1 VSRPAV
7 VRRAPIPQGLIDK
20 VGSLARELGKFGT
33 VGAIC
38 YVVDISIFNLLR
50 VILGEPIG
58 PKIIS
63 TVIATTL
70 AFLGNR
76 FWTWKDRGHSGPSPD
91 GPIRPRARPSL
102 LGLLGLTREY
112 PLFFGVNLVGL
123 GIGVACLSI
132 SHHWL
137 GSYWPV
143 LTSNVADNLS
153 ANVIGM
159 GLATLFRFW
168 AYRRFVFR
176 SAPIPES

>member
-7 VRRAPIPQGLIDK
+7 LRRAPVPRGLIDN
-20 VGSLARELGKFGT
+20 VGGLARELGKFGT

-63 TVIATTL
+63 TVVATTL

-76 FWTWKDRGHSGPSPD
+76 FWTWKDRGHS
-91 GPIRPRARPSL
+91 RL
-102 LGLLGLTREY
+102 VREY
-112 PLFFGVNLVGL
+112 PLFFGVNLIGL

-168 AYRRFVFR
+168 AYRRFVF
-176 SAPIPES
+176 